1 VAACVCA
8 LSYLCFNYLG
18 IILEM
23 PLFLKIL
30 YIFIVVNFYTILH
43 AF

>member
-1 VAACVCA
+1 MTNVAVCVSA

-23 PLFLKIL
+23 P
-30 YIFIVVNFYTILH
+30 
-43 AF
+43 

>member
-1 VAACVCA
+1 MAVCVCA

-18 IILEM
+18 IILE
-23 PLFLKIL
+23 LAQFLKIH
-30 YIFIVVNFYTILH
+30 YFFIVVNFYTILH